1 MTAKVRGTKVV
12 TYHKS
17 WTYMSQWLG
26 LQEVGYL
33 EPKPG
38 IPPDP
43 DHLFRLI
50 QSMRAEHVQVLLAE
64 DFYNLNTAR
73 LVAEKG
79 GAKLL
84 DLPTDVGAKPEIKDW
99 FILVETILKQL
110 SSAVGA

>member
-1 MTAKVRGTKVV
+1 MIAKMRGTKIV

-17 WTYMSQWLG
+17 WTYVSQWLG
-26 LQEVGYL
+26 MQEVGYL

-50 QSMRAEHVQVLLAE
+50 QAMRSESVRLLLVE

-73 LVAEKG
+73 LVAAKG

-99 FILVETILKQL
+99 FTLVETILKQV
-110 SSAVGA
+110 SAAA